1 MGPTLSSGS
10 LPILALP
17 HPHVLLPG
25 SRISISVSRQ
35 LAQPLI
41 KLLTDAADDT
51 LNEVNVLV
59 GAVPLFVEKKPG
71 EVEDGQ
77 STGNAATK
85 LCEWGCSARVIRIV
99 RPPTLQ
105 ASQMHIV
112 TLQGVQRIQLTPP
125 IPTPLSNPPLR
136 PHSITYPPT
145 PFPLNQQT
153 LDLFRATTVKLLQRL
168 SVDDAETRKTEGK
181 DDLNSQRS
189 LASLLLG
196 GSAGGN
202 GIDPWGKLSKLV
214 NEADDE
220 RLPWISDQVMSLV
233 GRDFDEKIEH
243 LTLADCEARLRFAIN
258 VFTRQLSI
266 AEVTSSVSKS
276 IEENLSKQQ
285 KEFFLRQQK
294 AAIDRELANLRNTG
308 SSTGPKSEL
317 DGEPDEANELADL
330 KAKIELLVPGSEERT
345 MAVREFKRL
354 KRIQSSSVEH
364 GVIRTYLEW
373 LTSLPW
379 PQTSDSLTASSPS
392 SSADMTDRA
401 LLTRARDQLESD
413 HYGMDKV
420 KRRLIEYLAVVRL
433 KAIEAKKA
441 EMISSGPASAPAET
455 KATLGK
461 EPKSPK
467 PEGSSAP
474 PKAPSVKVSTNKGPI
489 LLLYGPPGV
498 GKTSIAQSLAE
509 ALNLPFQRISLG
521 GVRDEAE
528 IRGHRRT
535 YVASGPGNIVQ
546 ALRKAGRPDPVILL
560 DEIDKV
566 GHASNHGDPAAALL
580 EVLDPEQNC
589 TFSDHYINVPIDLSQ
604 VLFIATANTLDT
616 ISAPLLDRCEALR
629 LSGYTQS
636 EKLKIAKRYLI
647 PKQLRANGLQ
657 VEDAS
662 VSSRCEVTD
671 DAVKAVIG
679 SYTREAGV
687 RGLERQLGA
696 VVRFKAVEWSEAD
709 RTATTVTDASRD
721 RSLVVSSS
729 SVLDASSPVYSPVV
743 VEEDL
748 EAILG
753 PAIFEGEERNP
764 EAKKGV
770 VYGLVVMGEGEGGI
784 LPVETA
790 ILPGT
795 GHLKLSGSLG
805 DVIRESGELALSW
818 VKANAY
824 ALGITP
830 TAGTDPLK
838 HPSLIDIHL
847 HLPAGAQK
855 KDGPSAGVAMA
866 VAFVS
871 LLTGLTVPSTT
882 AMTGEITLRGN
893 VTPVGGVKEKVLG
906 AHRAGISTI
915 VLPERNRRDVDV
927 KDVGK
932 EVMTSMNFV
941 FVRTIEEALRE
952 VFGKH
957 FILGR
962 GGVIVESRL

>member
-1 MGPTLSSGS
+1 MIHSQLPNA

-17 HPHVLLPG
+17 HPVILLPG
-25 SRISISVSRQ
+25 SRVSVHLSRK
-35 LAQPLI
+35 LAHPLI
-41 KLLTDAADDT
+41 KLLTDAADETTNDSS
-51 LNEVNVLV
+51 VLV
-59 GAVPLFVEKKPG
+59 AAVPIIVENKSG
-71 EVEDGQ
+71 SADDGKA
-77 STGNAATK
+77 SGNGAGK

-105 ASQMHIV
+105 ASQLHIV

-125 IPTPLSNPPLR
+125 IPTLLSNPLLR
-136 PHSITYPPT
+136 PQPVTYPPS

-153 LDLFRATTVKLLQRL
+153 LDLFRATTVKLLHRL
-168 SVDDAETRKTEGK
+168 SVDDAETRKTEGGENPK
-181 DDLNSQRS
+181 SQRS
-189 LASLLLG
+189 LATLILG
-196 GSAGGN
+196 AVGGD
-202 GIDPWGKLSKLV
+202 GADPWGKLSKLV
-214 NEADDE
+214 KEVDDE

-233 GRDFDEKIEH
+233 GNEFNEKIEY

-258 VFTRQLSI
+258 VFTKQLSI

-294 AAIDRELANLRNTG
+294 AAIDRELANLRNSGTP
-308 SSTGPKSEL
+308 SGPKSEL
-317 DGEPDEANELADL
+317 DGEQDEQSELADL
-330 KAKIELLVPGSEERT
+330 KGKIELLVPGSEERT

-379 PQTSDSLTASSPS
+379 PQVSLEASESRALS
-392 SSADMTDRA
+392 LSDMTDRE
-401 LLTRARDQLESD
+401 LLTRARNQLDSD
-413 HYGMDKV
+413 HYGMEKV

-433 KAIEAKKA
+433 KAIEAKKLESA
-441 EMISSGPASAPAET
+441 PSSSTGLSASTKDSSGSASGQSTPESGTVPSAISGVK
-455 KATLGK
+455 KA
-461 EPKSPK
+461 
-467 PEGSSAP
+467 
-474 PKAPSVKVSTNKGPI
+474 STNRGPI

-498 GKTSIAQSLAE
+498 GKTSIAQSLAK
-509 ALNLPFQRISLG
+509 ALKRPFQRISLG

-566 GHASNHGDPAAALL
+566 GHSSNHGDPAAALL

-629 LSGYTQS
+629 LTGYTQS

-657 VEDAS
+657 VEAAS
-662 VSSRCEVTD
+662 APSRCEITD
-671 DAVKAVIG
+671 GAVKKVIG

-687 RGLERQLGA
+687 RGLERELGS

-709 RTATTVTDASRD
+709 HATGVVTDSAKDATEIVS
-721 RSLVVSSS
+721 SVVSAASPTYS
-729 SVLDASSPVYSPVV
+729 SVVA
-743 VEEDL
+743 EEDL
-748 EAILG
+748 EMILG
-753 PAIFEGEERNP
+753 PVRFEGEDRDP
-764 EAKKGV
+764 VAKRGI

-795 GHLKLSGSLG
+795 GQLKLSGSLG
-805 DVIRESGELALSW
+805 DVIRESAELALSW
-818 VKANAY
+818 VKAHAY

-830 TAGTDPLK
+830 TTGTDPLK

-906 AHRAGISTI
+906 AHRAGVRNVI
-915 VLPERNRRDVDV
+915 LPEKNRRDVDL
-927 KDVGK
+927 KDIGE
-932 EVMTSMNFV
+932 EVMSNMNFV

-952 VFGKH
+952 VFGEH
-957 FILGR
+957 SVLSGR
-962 GGVIVESRL
+962 GGVLVESRL